1 MVTSRVFLKKSVLQW
16 ATLVHG
22 GGTSTGYAANAL
34 RGLFLLERV
43 SQSFTSTKSKSKR
56 YGFPFIWLVDVIRP
70 VNWIQQNKI
79 TLPHLKF
86 FTTLELT
93 FCLISLK
100 SRVGY
105 QKKKKEK
112 IKGLEA
118 NQVGGRLGLQE
129 CLRSR
134 LLSMV
139 TGIVLLYSPWPS
151 ELDTPSKMEFRAPT
165 LPGKKWDRGKT
176 RVWK

>member
-86 FTTLELT
+86 FTTLELI

-105 QKKKKEK
+105 QKKKKRKNQGAGSEPSRWK
-112 IKGLEA
+112 AWPPGVLEE
-118 NQVGGRLGLQE
+118 QVAVHGHRNCSALFSL
-129 CLRSR
+129 
-134 LLSMV
+134 
-139 TGIVLLYSPWPS
+139 T
-151 ELDTPSKMEFRAPT
+151 FRAWYT
-165 LPGKKWDRGKT
+165 Q
-176 RVWK
+176 